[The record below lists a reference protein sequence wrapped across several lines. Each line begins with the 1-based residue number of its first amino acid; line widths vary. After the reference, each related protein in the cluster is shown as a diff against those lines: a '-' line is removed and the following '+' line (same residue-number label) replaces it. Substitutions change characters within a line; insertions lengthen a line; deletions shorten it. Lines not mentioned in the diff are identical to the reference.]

1 MPVYGYGIKRNPLFW
16 QGNKIRKAY
25 RYGNL
30 VYQSFQWSQGAFT
43 SLATGRWLC
52 PAAAV
57 PNGNV
62 ILVAGGATG
71 KDTSTYLSS
80 VEMFTEAGV
89 RSTVD
94 ILNRAKNQFAGCG
107 YGNYALFAGGAYSS
121 LYNEN
126 DCECYNSS
134 GVRTLLS
141 SISYTLRN
149 NAAAVAGEWVLF
161 AGGRHSALLGQ
172 YATVD
177 AYNQS
182 GTKTTL
188 TDLAY
193 EVMDH
198 GAASCN
204 GYAFFG
210 FGSDGSS
217 YPTGISIY
225 NASLVR
231 TTTLSGAEGK
241 RLMAV
246 TRCGDGV
253 IFAGGIYSTSNV
265 MRSTVEHVTTLG
277 VRTTLSP
284 LSVARYSPMGGTLN
298 DMAVIAG
305 GSTTTSQNGT
315 TTVDVYDKN
324 KVKTTSPFSLATAR
338 SHAAYETLNNT
349 LYLFGGRS
357 GGSTIATSETISYK

>member
-1 MPVYGYGIKRNPLFW
+1 MPAYGYGIKRNPFFW
-16 QGNKIRKAY
+16 QGNKIGKAF

-30 VYQSFQWSQGAFT
+30 VFQSIQWTKSSFT
-43 SLATGRWLC
+43 SLATGRYLA

-62 ILVAGGATG
+62 ILVAGGGTTSTG
-71 KDTSTYLSS
+71 TYLSS

-89 RSTVD
+89 RSTVNT
-94 ILNRAKNQFAGCG
+94 LNRAKNQFAGCG
-107 YGNYALFAGGAYSS
+107 YGDYALFAGGAYSS

-149 NAAAVAGEWVLF
+149 NAAAVAGTYILF
-161 AGGRHSALLGQ
+161 SGGRHSALLGQ

-188 TDLAY
+188 TDLMY

-198 GAASCN
+198 GAGSCN
-204 GYAFFG
+204 GFAFFG
-210 FGSDGSS
+210 FGNDGSS
-217 YPTGISIY
+217 YPTGVSIY
-225 NASLVR
+225 NSSLVR
-231 TTTLSGAEGK
+231 STTLSGAEGK

-253 IFAGGIYSTSNV
+253 IFAGGIYSTSNT
-265 MRSTVEHVTTLG
+265 MRSTVEHVTTAG

-284 LSVARYSPMGGTLN
+284 LSVARYSPMAGTLN
-298 DMAVIAG
+298 GIAVVAG
-305 GSTTTSQNGT
+305 GSTTTSHNGT
-315 TTVDVYDKN
+315 TNIDIYDSS
-324 KVKTTSPFSLATAR
+324 KVKTTSPFSLSTAR

-357 GGSTIATSETISYK
+357 GGSTIATTETISYK